1 MGLKEKKAARDFEQ
15 DRLDS
20 LKAQIFEAAKFE
32 FEIEIKWDTITIDG
46 YSHLYDQ
53 TWPLIYFEP
62 VIIALK
68 ELCADDFCQEAVQA
82 DLKKIVIENDGDIHN
97 SDKCASYSDGV
108 LTINHSPIINA
119 ENQVQDRAKTIREV
133 IENAL

>member
-46 YSHLYDQ
+46 YSHLYEQ

-68 ELCADDFCQEAVQA
+68 EWSLRMM
-82 DLKKIVIENDGDIHN
+82 VISTTPAN
-97 SDKCASYSDGV
+97 V
-108 LTINHSPIINA
+108 LRTA
-119 ENQVQDRAKTIREV
+119 MVY
-133 IENAL
+133 

>member
-53 TWPLIYFEP
+53 TWSLIYFEP

-68 ELCADDFCQEAVQA
+68 ELCSDDFCQEAVQA
-82 DLKKIVIENDGDIHN
+82 DLKKMVIENDGDIHN
-97 SDKCASYSDGV
+97 SSKCASYSDGV

-119 ENQVQDRAKTIREV
+119 ENQVQDRAKTIKEV